1 MDSTDKNPP
10 QPEQRRQ
17 AAESP
22 LKKPET
28 ETARAQVSDIE
39 RASSGKEAG
48 LGNLQPTSSSPGATS
63 REPRAGID
71 GPADP
76 VLSAHPRGTDLRN
89 NDATDNTV
97 DTDGKNAEAKKTGPN
112 IQAIVSQA
120 TLDNAVPTP
129 ARGLGGFDSRVGG
142 ELPLIALRDNYELV
156 DHGVVTPIESPHP
169 AFESTMTDRA
179 SLASAAAARGESY
192 AAHRLRPERLIE
204 IRLRGGAKH

>member
-39 RASSGKEAG
+39 RAASGKEAG
-48 LGNLQPTSSSPGATS
+48 LGNMPSTSSSPDATS
-63 REPRAGID
+63 RKPRAGID
-71 GPADP
+71 GLADP
-76 VLSAHPRGTDLRN
+76 VQSAHPRGTDLRN

-97 DTDGKNAEAKKTGPN
+97 DTDGKNAEAKKTSPN

-142 ELPLIALRDNYELV
+142 ELPPIALRDSYELV
-156 DHGVVTPIESPHP
+156 DHGAVTPVEAPHP
-169 AFESTMTDRA
+169 ALESTMTRESPA
-179 SLASAAAARGESY
+179 TAAAARGESH

-204 IRLRGGAKH
+204 IRLRSGVKH

>member
-28 ETARAQVSDIE
+28 ETAHAQVNDIE

-48 LGNLQPTSSSPGATS
+48 LGQSTSSPGATPY
-63 REPRAGID
+63 EPRAGID
-71 GPADP
+71 GRADP
-76 VLSAHPRGTDLRN
+76 VQLAHPRGTDLRN

-97 DTDGKNAEAKKTGPN
+97 DTDGKNAEAKKTGQN

-129 ARGLGGFDSRVGG
+129 ARGLGGFDSRIGG

-156 DHGVVTPIESPHP
+156 DHGVVTPVESPHP
-169 AFESTMTDRA
+169 ALESTMIDRE
-179 SLASAAAARGESY
+179 SLATAAAARGESY
-192 AAHRLRPERLIE
+192 AVHRLRPERLIE
-204 IRLRGGAKH
+204 IRLRSGARH

>member
-17 AAESP
+17 AAESL

-48 LGNLQPTSSSPGATS
+48 LGNMQSTSSPGATS
-63 REPRAGID
+63 YAPRAGID

-76 VLSAHPRGTDLRN
+76 VQAAHPRGTDLLN

-97 DTDGKNAEAKKTGPN
+97 DTDGKNAEAKKTGQN

-142 ELPLIALRDNYELV
+142 ELPLIALRDSYELV
-156 DHGVVTPIESPHP
+156 DHGVVTPVELPHP
-169 AFESTMTDRA
+169 ALESTLTDRE
-179 SLASAAAARGESY
+179 SLAVAAAARGESY

>member
-28 ETARAQVSDIE
+28 ETARAQVNDIE

-48 LGNLQPTSSSPGATS
+48 LGNMQSTSSPGATS
-63 REPRAGID
+63 CEPRAGID
-71 GPADP
+71 DPADP
-76 VLSAHPRGTDLRN
+76 VQAAHPRGTDLLN

-97 DTDGKNAEAKKTGPN
+97 DTDGKNAEAKKTGRN

-120 TLDNAVPTP
+120 TLDNAVSTP

-142 ELPLIALRDNYELV
+142 ELPLIALRDSYELI
-156 DHGVVTPIESPHP
+156 DHGVVTPVESPHP
-169 AFESTMTDRA
+169 AFESTMTDRE
-179 SLASAAAARGESY
+179 SLATAAAARGESY
-192 AAHRLRPERLIE
+192 AAHRLRPERMIE
-204 IRLRGGAKH
+204 IRLRSGAKH